1 MKTMRNT
8 VAALAVAAI
17 GLACAHQS
25 RAEDQ
30 TLFIYSWADYIPP
43 EVMADF
49 TKETGIKVKVADYE
63 SVEIAETKL
72 LTGSSGFDLVV
83 TAVFTVPRLIKA
95 GVLHELDHSKMP
107 NIANL
112 DADFIKLQ
120 LTKIDPQTRYAI
132 PYDWGLTTIGYD
144 ADKVKKILGK
154 DAPVDSLALLFDPAI
169 AAKLQSC
176 GIAMLDSAAD
186 AMSLALLYTGTTNL
200 FHPTAEQLDRAAA
213 ALKAVR
219 PYVRY
224 FDNTRY
230 TQDLGSGE
238 ICVAMAWNNNV
249 IAAAQA
255 AAEAGH
261 PGNIKV
267 SLPKEGGIVWSDQL
281 VIPKDAPHPDA
292 AQAFLDF
299 LMRGSSAGAI
309 VNTTL
314 VAAANTKAA
323 EFAKPELRNDPGIFP
338 PHDWLRAQQ
347 PSDTFDQ
354 QLQRDMTRL
363 FSEVKAGN

>member
-1 MKTMRNT
+1 MNCVRQA

-17 GLACAHQS
+17 GLACAGQS

-43 EVMADF
+43 KVMEDF
-49 TKETGIKVKVADYE
+49 AKETGIKVKVANYE

-72 LTGSSGFDLVV
+72 LTGNSGFDLVV

-95 GVLHELDHSKMP
+95 GVLRELDHSKMP
-107 NIANL
+107 NIGNL
-112 DADFIKLQ
+112 DPSFIKQQ
-120 LTKIDPQTRYAI
+120 LTKIDAETRYAI

-144 ADKVKKILGK
+144 ADKVKQVLGA
-154 DAPVDSLALLFDPAI
+154 DAPVDSLSLLFDPKI
-169 AAKLQSC
+169 AAKLQGC

-186 AMSLALLYTGTTNL
+186 AMSLALLYTGTNNL
-200 FHPTAEQLDRAAA
+200 FHPSAEQLDRAAA

-230 TQDLGSGE
+230 TQDLASGD
-238 ICVAMAWNNNV
+238 ICVSMAWNNNLITASQ
-249 IAAAQA
+249 IAA
-255 AAEAGH
+255 ETGH
-261 PGNIKV
+261 PAKIKV
-267 SLPKEGGIVWSDQL
+267 MLPKEGGVIWSDQL
-281 VIPKDAPHPDA
+281 VIPKDAPHPEA

-299 LMRGSSAGAI
+299 LMRGSSAGEI

-314 VAAANTKAA
+314 VAAPNIKAT

-338 PHDWLRAQQ
+338 PQEWRMAQP
-347 PSDTFDQ
+347 PSETFEP